1 MISSILK
8 SNSPGVI
15 IFIVLLGILM
25 WGFSI
30 ININLIEFSKD
41 SVNMPLYDF
50 FENIISGNKIISILI
65 GFILVLFQAFL
76 LIQFNKK
83 YILINYRTYLPAFFY
98 ILISG
103 SFISL
108 QRFNPVLIGTIFI
121 FFSLDYIFSIYRVEY
136 ALNKLYLAGFFI
148 SIASLFWIP
157 FSVFF
162 VLIWISLSVLRPFIG
177 REWLVSLLGFLTPYL
192 FVFVFYFLSFDLS
205 EMLILIENIKEGFS
219 FVKEF
224 NNIHLAYYLF
234 YGFLFFIIVNA
245 SYVLIVNLQMK
256 KIRTRKYF
264 IINWWLFILCLLLFF
279 FLKNVSFEII
289 YLISIPISFLL
300 TNYFY
305 TIKRNWYL
313 NSILILLIGLIAY
326 IQITA
331 HY

>member
-1 MISSILK
+1 M
-8 SNSPGVI
+8 
-15 IFIVLLGILM
+15 
-25 WGFSI
+25 
-30 ININLIEFSKD
+30 
-41 SVNMPLYDF
+41 
-50 FENIISGNKIISILI
+50 
-65 GFILVLFQAFL
+65 
-76 LIQFNKK
+76 
-83 YILINYRTYLPAFFY
+83 
-98 ILISG
+98 
-103 SFISL
+103 
-108 QRFNPVLIGTIFI
+108 
-121 FFSLDYIFSIYRVEY
+121 
-136 ALNKLYLAGFFI
+136 

-162 VLIWISLSVLRPFIG
+162 VLIWVSLSVLRPFIG
-177 REWLVSLLGFLTPYL
+177 REWIVSLLGFLTPYL

-205 EMLILIENIKEGFS
+205 EMVILIENIKEGFS

-224 NNIHLAYYLF
+224 NNIHIAYYLF

-264 IINWWLFILCLLLFF
+264 IINWWLFIICLLLFF

-313 NSILILLIGLIAY
+313 DSILILLIGLIVY

>member
-8 SNSPGVI
+8 SNRPGVI
-15 IFIVLLGILM
+15 IFIVLTGILI

-30 ININLIEFSKD
+30 LNTNVIEISGD
-41 SVNMPLYDF
+41 ILNMPLYNF
-50 FENIISGNKIISILI
+50 FESIIPINSIVSI
-65 GFILVLFQAFL
+65 FVGFVFVLFQAFL

-98 ILISG
+98 ILISS
-103 SFISL
+103 SFIPL

-121 FFSLDYIFSIYRVEY
+121 FLSLNYIFSIYRVEY

-157 FSVFF
+157 FAVFF
-162 VLIWISLSVLRPFIG
+162 IVIWISLSVLRPFIG
-177 REWLVSLLGFLTPYL
+177 REWIVSILGFLTPYL
-192 FVFVFYFLSFDLS
+192 FVFVFYFVAFDLS
-205 EMLILIENIKEGFS
+205 EMALLVENIKAGFS

-224 NNIHLAYYLF
+224 SNIHLAYYLF

-245 SYVLIVNLQMK
+245 SYVLVVNFQKK

-264 IINWWLFILCLLLFF
+264 VINLWVFVFCLVLFF
-279 FLKNVSFEII
+279 FFKNVSFEII
-289 YLISIPISFLL
+289 YLISIPVSFLL

-305 TIKRNWYL
+305 TIKKSWYL
-313 NSILILLIGLIAY
+313 NSLLIILIGLIVY